1 MAQQNGFIKWMKTL
15 ESEKLKEVILDARKR
30 SKTIFG
36 IVNKQQD
43 LEKEIMV
50 QEAQRA
56 RELNIEREQVSKQ
69 KVANL
74 SAGLFNCIPSN
85 MDRYNQ
91 CFKDCRRHAKNMTE
105 KKYLQT
111 LLKLFKITLK
121 SRNLPSALFTIS
133 ANGKQHTLPVLKEKL
148 RELLK

>member
-56 RELNIEREQVSKQ
+56 RELNI
-69 KVANL
+69 
-74 SAGLFNCIPSN
+74 
-85 MDRYNQ
+85 
-91 CFKDCRRHAKNMTE
+91 
-105 KKYLQT
+105 
-111 LLKLFKITLK
+111 
-121 SRNLPSALFTIS
+121 
-133 ANGKQHTLPVLKEKL
+133 
-148 RELLK
+148 